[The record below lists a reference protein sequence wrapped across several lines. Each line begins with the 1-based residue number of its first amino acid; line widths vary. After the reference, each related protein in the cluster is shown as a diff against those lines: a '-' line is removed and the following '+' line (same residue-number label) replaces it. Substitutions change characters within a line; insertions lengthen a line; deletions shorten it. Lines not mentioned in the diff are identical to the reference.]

1 MGSYAHTQGRRT
13 GIPGHAVGAAGT
25 LSGNPFLGDWGLRT
39 PTCSQEAGLDHCL
52 LFSSKCTSLSEKRPH
67 ATASG
72 RRCQAYKLPLK
83 SPSLLGNDASLF
95 LCFHERTNR
104 HSPGRVWSEV
114 MLGPRPHFCPEE
126 KPNPPSLCRMVS
138 WVHRG

>member
-1 MGSYAHTQGRRT
+1 M
-13 GIPGHAVGAAGT
+13 
-25 LSGNPFLGDWGLRT
+25 LSRNPFLGDGGLRT
-39 PTCSQEAGLDHCL
+39 PTCARSSCSQEAGLDHCL
-52 LFSSKCTSLSEKRPH
+52 LFSSKWTALSEKRPH
-67 ATASG
+67 ATASR

-104 HSPGRVWSEV
+104 NSPRRVWSEV

-126 KPNPPSLCRMVS
+126 KPDPPIPLQD
-138 WVHRG
+138 GLLDP